1 MFVLR
6 KLAIT
11 CLLFLSVMLNV
22 GQSIAQTREFN
33 VPIQDATW
41 QTQSTLFECFFR
53 QPIAQ
58 LGFATFYHE
67 AGEDIIFFIESE
79 NNPLEL
85 TKASLT
91 IEAPY
96 WRPSA
101 QSLFLTQADVQYDE
115 NKYVKIQAEFSRR
128 MMVELIQG
136 MAPTV
141 TGKAKYQQEQVRIQV
156 SPANFN
162 KYYPDYQAC
171 QAMLLP
177 VNFGQVQRNVLL
189 FDPGKEKL
197 NDKIQKQLDN
207 IILYLL
213 SDPKVNSINIEG
225 HTDADGTRYFNRRLS
240 EKRTNYVYDYLIKK
254 GVAMDLIQMDYHG
267 ERYPVANNDT
277 KSGKSRN
284 RRVTI
289 RLEREED

>member
-1 MFVLR
+1 MFVLK

-11 CLLFLSVMLNV
+11 CLLFISFMLCV

-41 QTQSTLFECFFR
+41 QTQSTIFECFFR

-67 AGEDIIFFIESE
+67 AGEELLFFLESE
-79 NNPLEL
+79 NNPLAL
-85 TKASLT
+85 SKASLT
-91 IEAPY
+91 IEAPF
-96 WRPSA
+96 WRPSS
-101 QSLFLTQADVQYDE
+101 QSVFLTQADVKYE
-115 NKYVKIQAEFSRR
+115 EKRYVKIQPEFSRR
-128 MMVELIQG
+128 MMAELIQG

-141 TGKAKYQQEQVRIQV
+141 SGLARYQKEQVRIQV

-177 VNFGQVQRNVLL
+177 VNFGQVQRNILL

-197 NDKIQKQLDN
+197 NEVVQRQLDD
-207 IILYLL
+207 IVLYIL
-213 SDPKVNSINIEG
+213 SDPKVNAINIEG
-225 HTDADGTRYFNRRLS
+225 HTDSDGTRYFNRRLS
-240 EKRTNYVYDYLIKK
+240 EKRTNYVYDYLIKN
-254 GVAMDLIQMDYHG
+254 GIDMALIQMDYHG
-267 ERYPVANNDT
+267 ERYPVATNDT
-277 KSGKSRN
+277 RSGKTRN

>member
-1 MFVLR
+1 MFVLK

-11 CLLFLSVMLNV
+11 CLLFMSTVLCV
-22 GQSIAQTREFN
+22 GQGFAQTREFN
-33 VPIQDATW
+33 VPIQDAVW
-41 QTQSTLFECFFR
+41 QTQSTIFECFFR

-67 AGEDIIFFIESE
+67 AGEEILFYIESE
-79 NNPLEL
+79 NNPLKL
-85 TKASLT
+85 TKASVS
-91 IEAPY
+91 IEAPF
-96 WRPSA
+96 WRPSS
-101 QSLFLTQADVQYDE
+101 QSLFLTQTDVKYDE
-115 NKYVKIQAEFSRR
+115 KKYVKITPEFSRR
-128 MMVELIQG
+128 MMAELIQG
-136 MAPTV
+136 MAPTF
-141 TGKAKYQQEQVRIQV
+141 TGSARYQEEQVRIQV

-177 VNFGQVQRNVLL
+177 VNFGQVQRNILL

-197 NDKIQKQLDN
+197 NEKIQKQLDN
-207 IILYLL
+207 IILYILN
-213 SDPKVNSINIEG
+213 DPKINSINIEG

-240 EKRTNYVYDYLIKK
+240 EKRTNYVYDYLVKK
-254 GVAMDLIQMDYHG
+254 GVALDLILMDYHG

-277 KSGKSRN
+277 RSGKSRN